1 MSSKV
6 LLLAEFGGVSINP
19 YNQLSCLQQSH
30 CIERDNDR
38 LLFMLSVF
46 AIRSFRANQHKMP
59 GKAFQCWF
67 WWKRSKAKHM
77 EQPEP
82 CGSNEYVEG
91 DIFRDGGLFVSSASF
106 YHSLCIVQALF
117 WFLGAVSVG
126 VKGVELLHKQLNW
139 YCSCY
144 TYMTVLF
151 EKLGPGT
158 KSKVQVQ
165 RRSLGPPTH
174 PTTQTFRTLPR
185 HLGV

>member
-126 VKGVELLHKQLNW
+126 LKGVELLHKQLNW
-139 YCSCY
+139 YCIMHMLHIHGNTFCCY
-144 TYMTVLF
+144 KSLLVNRMRYLSAK
-151 EKLGPGT
+151 EKVSPWPLSVET
-158 KSKVQVQ
+158 
-165 RRSLGPPTH
+165 
-174 PTTQTFRTLPR
+174 
-185 HLGV
+185 